1 MGSMYLSRLR
11 QEDRQTLLQ
20 DLLVSQSGNCFICGK
35 EIDLALHANHID
47 IDHVEPLKMGG
58 KDSPDNF
65 AVTHDSCNRSKQ
77 ASDLRVARVLARF
90 DTIAESIEPDSRP
103 PNLGDVLSE
112 FQGAKHEILIDIDD
126 DSLKTTFPD
135 VQDNDIVTSPI
146 HKDEIADFRYAFLN
160 LPIEY
165 LHHDDHI
172 NPRAIGSNLKK
183 LVEEFHKGLPQLH
196 VSLGWIDTTNG
207 RSTKVKI
214 FDGQHKAA
222 AQILL
227 GVRRLPVRVFIDPDT
242 DRLLTA
248 NTHAGT
254 TLRQVAFDKSV
265 QRSLGSS
272 LLADRMDRYRHDCAR
287 DLDDETFSE
296 RDLVNHFKSESRE
309 MKRYVIDRVRDSVTT
324 HPDNKLRDYIDYGGR
339 GTERPISYSTVEKTF
354 YSFFIHG
361 DLLTT
366 AFNYRQEEGT
376 NPRQLEIDQI
386 VRLMNVI
393 AVKIYIGQ
401 FEHSRGTRRIENN
414 IQKGKDVPEPHLRA
428 FRMAR
433 EEILYNWL
441 RYVKQIIQNYF
452 VTTGKPIDERKM
464 FQYPIPDACW
474 ENIDRFLDALKRL
487 SLWVNRD
494 LSITVFGGKQNN
506 DYWQEIFESGRAPNG
521 VRVMASGINLMEMI
535 KARTIGDHA

>member
-1 MGSMYLSRLR
+1 M
-11 QEDRQTLLQ
+11 
-20 DLLVSQSGNCFICGK
+20 
-35 EIDLALHANHID
+35 
-47 IDHVEPLKMGG
+47 
-58 KDSPDNF
+58 
-65 AVTHDSCNRSKQ
+65 
-77 ASDLRVARVLARF
+77 
-90 DTIAESIEPDSRP
+90 
-103 PNLGDVLSE
+103 E
-112 FQGAKHEILIDIDD
+112 FGGAKHEISIRIDNN
-126 DSLKTTFPD
+126 LFKTTFPG

-146 HKDEIADFRYAFLN
+146 HEDEIAGFRYTFLN

-183 LVEEFHKGLPQLH
+183 LIEEFHKGLPQLH
-196 VSLGWIDTTNG
+196 VSLGLVDTRNG
-207 RSTKVKI
+207 RSTKLKI

-272 LLADRMDRYRHDCAR
+272 LLADRMDRYRHDCGR
-287 DLDDETFSE
+287 DEDDESFSE

-386 VRLMNVI
+386 VQLMNVI
-393 AVKIYIGQ
+393 AEKIYIGQ
-401 FEHSRGTRRIENN
+401 FEHSRGTRRIEHN

-474 ENIDRFLDALKRL
+474 ENIDNFLDALKRL
-487 SLWVNRD
+487 SLWMNRD

-521 VRVMASGINLMEMI
+521 VQVMASGINLMDMI
-535 KARTIGDHA
+535 KAPT

>member
-1 MGSMYLSRLR
+1 
-11 QEDRQTLLQ
+11 
-20 DLLVSQSGNCFICGK
+20 
-35 EIDLALHANHID
+35 
-47 IDHVEPLKMGG
+47 MGG
-58 KDSPDNF
+58 KDGPDNF
-65 AVTHDSCNRSKQ
+65 AVTHDSCNRTKQ

-90 DTIAESIEPDSRP
+90 DAIAESIDSDNRA

-112 FQGAKHEILIDIDD
+112 FQGAKYQLPIDINGNFF
-126 DSLKTTFPD
+126 KTAFADIGKT
-135 VQDNDIVTSPI
+135 DIVTAPV
-146 HKDEIADFRYAFLN
+146 HHDKIAGFRYTFLD

-165 LHHDDHI
+165 MHHDDHI

-196 VSLGWIDTTNG
+196 ITLGWVDTAAG
-207 RSTKVKI
+207 KQVKVKI

-227 GVRRLPVRVFIDPDT
+227 GARRLPIRIFIDPDT

-272 LLADRMDRYRHDCAR
+272 LLVDRMERYRNDCGREA
-287 DLDDETFSE
+287 DDDSFSE

-309 MKRYVIDRVRDSVTT
+309 MKKYVIDWVRNSVTT
-324 HPDNKLRDYIDYGGR
+324 HPENKLRDYIDYGGR
-339 GTERPISYSTVEKTF
+339 GTDKPISYSTVEKTF
-354 YSFFIHG
+354 YSFFLYG

-366 AFNYRQEEGT
+366 AFNHRYEEGT
-376 NPRQLEIDQI
+376 NPRRLEIDQI

-393 AVKIYIGQ
+393 ADKVFIGK
-401 FEHSRGTRRIENN
+401 FEHSRGTRRIEYN
-414 IQKGKDVPEPHLRA
+414 IQHGKDVPEPHLRA
-428 FRMAR
+428 FRMAK

-441 RYVKQIIQNYF
+441 RYVRQIIQNYF
-452 VTTGKPIDERKM
+452 VMNGRPIDEKKI
-464 FQYPIPDACW
+464 FQYPIPDSCW
-474 ENIDRFLDALKRL
+474 ENIENFVDALKRMP
-487 SLWVNRD
+487 LWVNKD
-494 LSITVFGGKQNN
+494 LSWSVFGGKQNN

-521 VRVMASGINLMEMI
+521 VEVMSSGINIMNMIQSRQMETFG
-535 KARTIGDHA
+535 K